1 MFDIQDVGARFYT
14 YISTLHYVM
23 EAAAESAAKYAC
35 TIATM
40 PTPEGLTVHNVNYP
54 PGYKGEHD
62 PILTFANS
70 LKLNSLFDL
79 NEDGKSYQLTYKTEW
94 LDKAKIEVGSDLWAL
109 QENMATVSRL
119 DFSEA
124 CGKKYLE
131 P

>member
-1 MFDIQDVGARFYT
+1 
-14 YISTLHYVM
+14 
-23 EAAAESAAKYAC
+23 
-35 TIATM
+35 
-40 PTPEGLTVHNVNYP
+40 
-54 PGYKGEHD
+54 
-62 PILTFANS
+62 
-70 LKLNSLFDL
+70 
-79 NEDGKSYQLTYKTEW
+79 